1 LIKIFGNG
9 TAVKRLLLLIVLVSV
24 SVIGLSQTKFRVGI
38 FLHHSTGDNIWG
50 PNGSVTSIPLET
62 AKYNSDHGLS
72 GDAAV
77 SINES
82 WWPDGANSGNNE
94 WYYWHIIFENRDLSN
109 SDIRPILA
117 ANKIVVIKS
126 CFPSS
131 WIDRA
136 GHASDTLTPT
146 EKTIYNYKWH
156 WRHIVDVMKKHPEN
170 FFVIWTNAPVVAG
183 QTDATMAGNAK
194 KFCQWAKD
202 TLAKGYDAK
211 VGAFP
216 KNIYVFDY
224 FSKLTDANGYEL
236 LQYAVNSGDSHPNSA
251 ATALVA
257 PQFASEIFNAALAYE
272 QSLLYVNVALNK
284 PTTCQLFQPGH
295 ESSYANDAD
304 GTNNSFWS
312 ATPYSKWWK
321 VDLQAIYN
329 INQVTIRNIVSGS
342 SSYQYGIMV
351 STDDVTYTQV
361 ASKTNRNVAVNAG
374 DNYFVNTT
382 ARYIRVNMTY
392 NSANMSV
399 NITDFKAYGIPA
411 PNLPSYTFVSSAG
424 AHGTI
429 APSGTI
435 FVSRGSRQVYT
446 ISPNSGYKVSSI
458 IVDGISAG
466 TSTSYAFNYVTSD
479 HNISASFS
487 LQKSYQ
493 LTSSVIGSGS
503 ILPAGTTTVNEGESR
518 TYTLTPDPGYVI
530 DAVLV
535 DNVNVG
541 SVSSYTFTNV
551 SAAHNIRAVFVAM
564 HQIFAFVPNVDQG
577 SITPADA
584 IVVKDGSSQTYKIVP
599 SPGFTVYDVIID
611 GMSAGA
617 VTIYTFTN
625 ITEDHCI
632 YAAFIPVYEIFAFVL
647 NSDQGTITPS
657 DIVVVRQGDDQTFNI
672 TANSGFEIAQ
682 VTVDEKPVGA
692 LSTYTFEKVDSSHS
706 IYAEFSAGSQES
718 KGGSSLTILPGK
730 YEKMTMSIPEKLF
743 GEQQLE
749 VDPNPFTDGFNMSI
763 KYPQNELFDVYV
775 TDLNGKILLS
785 LPSTPS
791 NTSIYI
797 QLPAATGTYLILA
810 RNNRSVLTRRVIK
823 Y

>member
-9 TAVKRLLLLIVLVSV
+9 TAMKRLLLLIVLVSV

-50 PNGSVTSIPLET
+50 PNGSATSIPLET
-62 AKYNSDHGLS
+62 AKYNSDHGFI

-77 SINES
+77 SMNES

-94 WYYWHIIFENRDLSN
+94 WYYWHMIFENRDLSN

-131 WIDRA
+131 WIDSP

-156 WRHIVDVMKKHPEN
+156 WRHIIDVMKKHPEN

-202 TLAKGYDAK
+202 TLAKGYDTK

-216 KNIYVFDY
+216 KNIFVFDY

-257 PQFASEIFNAALAYE
+257 PQFATEIFNAALAYE

-284 PTTCQLFQPGH
+284 PTTCQAFQNGH

-304 GTNNSFWS
+304 GTNNSYWS

-342 SSYQYGIMV
+342 SSYQYSIMV

-374 DNYFVNTT
+374 DNYFLNTT

-411 PNLPSYTFVSSAG
+411 PDLPSYTFVSSAG

-435 FVSRGSRQVYT
+435 IVSRGSRQVYT
-446 ISPNSGYKVSSI
+446 ISPNTGYKVSSI
-458 IVDGISAG
+458 LVDGISAG
-466 TSTSYAFNYVTSD
+466 TSTSYAFNYITSG

-493 LTSSVIGSGS
+493 LTSSFIGSGT

-518 TYTLTPDPGYVI
+518 TYTMTPDPGYVI

-551 SAAHNIRAVFVAM
+551 SAAHNIHAVFVAM
-564 HQIFAFVPNVDQG
+564 HQIFAFVPNVDEG

-599 SPGFTVYDVIID
+599 SPGFTVDDVTID
-611 GMSAGA
+611 GVSAGA
-617 VTIYTFTN
+617 ITIYTFTN

-632 YAAFIPVYEIFAFVL
+632 YATFIPVYEIFAFVL

-682 VTVDEKPVGA
+682 VTVDENPVGV
-692 LSTYTFEKVDSSHS
+692 LSTYTFENVNSPHT
-706 IYAEFSAGSQES
+706 IYAIFTSSSGGS
-718 KGGSSLTILPGK
+718 KGGSSSQLV
-730 YEKMTMSIPEKLF
+730 SHAFEKLTLSLPDILSD
-743 GEQQLE
+743 QQGLE
-749 VDPNPFTDGFNMSI
+749 VNPNPFTDNLTMTI
-763 KYPQNELFDVYV
+763 RYPVNELFDIYF
-775 TDLNGKILLS
+775 TDLNGKIIHS
-785 LPSTPS
+785 LPSAPS
-791 NTSIYI
+791 NTDIFI
-797 QLPAATGTYLILA
+797 NLPVIRGAYLIIA

-823 Y
+823 F